1 MINTLLL
8 IVMVF
13 FILFYDSER
22 KEAKIKYEYEE
33 ATQEYYFWLTYGSIH
48 VMTMRASVLEY
59 DLIQHVLMICTGI
72 LGTYYFVDFYINYFG

>member
-1 MINTLLL
+1 MMNTLIL

-13 FILFYDSER
+13 FILSYDSKR

-33 ATQEYYFWLTYGSIH
+33 ATKGYYFWLMYGSIH
-48 VMTMRASVLEY
+48 VMTMGASVLEY
-59 DLIQHVLMICTGI
+59 GLIQHVLMICTGI